1 MTAPPMQVSDERL
14 AELVARGVDRI
25 QDDQIILDSGYEGG
39 GYLTER
45 ADLQEQHDARKDV
58 VAALRELL
66 AARAMTITTEQ
77 SPAEDNQW
85 VPVTERLPAS
95 SGVYLVTVGYRD
107 ETVVEMREFR
117 GSRARWRVSNV
128 TAWRYT
134 PAPYAMECKPGP
146 GGGA

>member
-58 VAALRELL
+58 VAALRELQRLRSQPRAGLTGEQREALEAGANALFYENNNRVLDDKMRLRNYDRVATLRAL
-66 AARAMTITTEQ
+66 A
-77 SPAEDNQW
+77 
-85 VPVTERLPAS
+85 
-95 SGVYLVTVGYRD
+95 
-107 ETVVEMREFR
+107 R
-117 GSRARWRVSNV
+117 G
-128 TAWRYT
+128 
-134 PAPYAMECKPGP
+134 EG
-146 GGGA
+146 